1 MEPQTTMTA
10 AKKRLR
16 TPKIV
21 ICADYLARI
30 EALAENAIHR
40 NPSLAKKLL
49 KEVGRARIAKAAKM
63 PETTVSIGSTV
74 TYRDEDTGQQNT
86 IVLVFPADADIS
98 QQKVSLM
105 TPIGAALLG
114 LSQGASFHWETIDM
128 QRRTLTVL
136 NVSQPDK
143 HDVQGS

>member
-1 MEPQTTMTA
+1 MEIQTTMTA
-10 AKKRLR
+10 AKRRLR
-16 TPKIV
+16 TPKI
-21 ICADYLARI
+21 IISSDYLARI
-30 EALAENAIHR
+30 EALAENAIYR

-49 KEVGRARIAKAAKM
+49 KEVGRARIAKAEKM

-86 IVLVFPADADIS
+86 IVLVFPAEADIS

-105 TPIGAALLG
+105 TPIGVALLG
-114 LSQGASFHWETIDM
+114 LGQGASIHWETIDR

-143 HDVQGS
+143 HDVKRS